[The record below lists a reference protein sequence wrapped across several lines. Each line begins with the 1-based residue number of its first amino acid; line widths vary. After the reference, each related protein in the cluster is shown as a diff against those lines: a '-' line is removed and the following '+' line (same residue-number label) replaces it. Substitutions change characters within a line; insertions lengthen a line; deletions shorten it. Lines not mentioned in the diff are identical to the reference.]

1 MQERY
6 YYCQGF
12 CETLSLNSL
21 NPILYQGEGEKSVE
35 YKKVKMACSA
45 IENGTC
51 DMAENCKVFFDAPE
65 MMEDDGANM
74 VKAKYHAV

>member
-21 NPILYQGEGEKSVE
+21 NPILYQGEG
-35 YKKVKMACSA
+35 
-45 IENGTC
+45 
-51 DMAENCKVFFDAPE
+51 DAPE

-74 VKAKYHAV
+74 VKTKYHAV